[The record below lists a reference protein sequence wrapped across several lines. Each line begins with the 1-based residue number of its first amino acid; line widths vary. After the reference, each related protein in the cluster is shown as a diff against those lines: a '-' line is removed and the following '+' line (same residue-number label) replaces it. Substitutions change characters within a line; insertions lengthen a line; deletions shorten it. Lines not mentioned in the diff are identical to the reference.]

1 MRNYLTERIMKKEYY
16 EGAGECPECM
26 DKLPVNT
33 EKERE
38 EKKKILRHL
47 LAKAAQGN
55 YDEENYRE
63 GDLLPE
69 EEYCRYLEEDG
80 SFSDLPGSTESI
92 LEAFARLACITE
104 RHHWRKGLP
113 WESGERK
120 ETVLKAIIKYGRM
133 EIEREDKGVC
143 RFHKSLFYLP
153 KTSVSMC
160 FALYPDF
167 MDAQERPEKQAPLVT
182 EAMEVL
188 LRVIF
193 QCWQL
198 PLRNN
203 HTDAHPICVDRF
215 RGHVWWIG
223 ANGITYRPVFYAAV
237 LLCTPENCAT
247 IIIMFIMATGN
258 VIQDDFD
265 QIYNMLN
272 AKVMDVGD
280 VIGTYTYRMGIEK
293 MNFSYATAVGLFKN
307 VVSLILVTFTNAFS
321 RKLSGSSLW

>member
-55 YDEENYRE
+55 YDE

-237 LLCTPENCAT
+237 LLCTPE
-247 IIIMFIMATGN
+247 IP
-258 VIQDDFD
+258 
-265 QIYNMLN
+265 
-272 AKVMDVGD
+272 
-280 VIGTYTYRMGIEK
+280 
-293 MNFSYATAVGLFKN
+293 
-307 VVSLILVTFTNAFS
+307 
-321 RKLSGSSLW
+321 